1 MALIEW
7 RDDFKVGIES
17 VDHEHRALIDLINDL
32 HAKLGGGEIDTA
44 TVAEVLGEIFA
55 QISAHFALEEAIMR
69 ERGYDQLDAHK
80 ADHEELLDGLR
91 DIMDAV
97 EDEAFPD
104 LEAALSERLERW
116 FTVHFRTHDARLH
129 RHLG

>member
-7 RDDFKVGIES
+7 RDDFRIGIAS
-17 VDHEHRALIDLINDL
+17 VDHEHRALVDLINDL
-32 HAKLGGGEIDTA
+32 HAKLGDKVDTA
-44 TVAEVLGEIFA
+44 TVIEVLGEIFA
-55 QISAHFALEEAIMR
+55 RISAHFALEEAIMR
-69 ERGYDQLDAHK
+69 ERGYDDFDAHK

-97 EDEAFPD
+97 EEEAFPD

-129 RHLG
+129 RFLN

>member
-7 RDDFKVGIES
+7 RDDFRIGIAS
-17 VDHEHRALIDLINDL
+17 VDHEHRALVDLINDL
-32 HAKLGGGEIDTA
+32 HAKLGDKVDTA
-44 TVAEVLGEIFA
+44 TVIEVLGEIFA
-55 QISAHFALEEAIMR
+55 RISAHFALEEAIMR
-69 ERGYDQLDAHK
+69 ERGYDDFDAHK

-97 EDEAFPD
+97 EEEPYPD
-104 LEAALSERLERW
+104 LEATLSERLERW

-129 RHLG
+129 RFLN

>member
-7 RDDFKVGIES
+7 RDDFRIGIAS
-17 VDHEHRALIDLINDL
+17 VDHEHRALVDLINDL
-32 HAKLGGGEIDTA
+32 HAKLGDEVDTA
-44 TVAEVLGEIFA
+44 TVIEVLGEIFA
-55 QISAHFALEEAIMR
+55 RISAHFALEEAIMR
-69 ERGYDQLDAHK
+69 ERGYDDLDAHK

-97 EDEAFPD
+97 EEKAFPD

-116 FTVHFRTHDARLH
+116 FTVHFRTHDASLH
-129 RHLG
+129 RFLN